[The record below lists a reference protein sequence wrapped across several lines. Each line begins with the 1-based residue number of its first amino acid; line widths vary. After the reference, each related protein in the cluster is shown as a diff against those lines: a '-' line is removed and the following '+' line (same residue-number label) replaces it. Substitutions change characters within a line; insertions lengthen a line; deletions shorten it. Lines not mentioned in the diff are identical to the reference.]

1 MKKLLITGFEPFG
14 GEEINP
20 SWEAVSRLPGEIG
33 GYALTRLR
41 IPVVFEEAA
50 EQVIR
55 AAEVLHPDV
64 ILCVGQAGGR
74 DAITPELV
82 GINLRHAS
90 IPDNSGAQP
99 KDQPIIPGGDCAYFS
114 TLPVRRMAEAVT
126 AAGVRAKVS
135 YSAGAYVCN
144 DVLYTLLAH
153 FRDSAT
159 RVGFVHIP
167 YSTAQNK
174 EPAME
179 PDHMIRGLSAAIA
192 AMDEEETHN

>member
-20 SWEAVSRLPGEIG
+20 SWEAVCRLPEEIG

-41 IPVVFEEAA
+41 IPVVFGEAA
-50 EQVIR
+50 ERVIR
-55 AAEVLHPDV
+55 AAEKLCPDV

-90 IPDNSGAQP
+90 IPDNSGVQP
-99 KDQPIIPGGDCAYFS
+99 KDRPIIPGGDCAYFS
-114 TLPVRRMAEAVT
+114 TLPVRRMAEAVS
-126 AAGVRAKVS
+126 AAGVQAQVS
-135 YSAGAYVCN
+135 YSAGTYVCN
-144 DVLYTLLAH
+144 DLLYTLLSH

-159 RVGFVHIP
+159 RVGFIHIP

-174 EPAME
+174 APAME
-179 PDHMIRGLSAAIA
+179 PDRMVQGLSAAIA
-192 AMDEEETHN
+192 AIDG

>member
-90 IPDNSGAQP
+90 IPDNEGFQP
-99 KDQPIIPGGDCAYFS
+99 QDAPIIPGGENAHFS
-114 TLPVRRMAEAVT
+114 TLPVRKMAEVIAS
-126 AAGVRAKVS
+126 AGIPAQVS

-144 DVLYTLLAH
+144 DLIYTLLAH
-153 FRDSAT
+153 FQDSDAK
-159 RVGFVHIP
+159 VGFIHVP
-167 YSTAQNK
+167 FSTEQGK
-174 EPAME
+174 TPAMDIKDIVKGLRVAIE
-179 PDHMIRGLSAAIA
+179 AMEDHTYAG
-192 AMDEEETHN
+192 